1 MSRPKYW
8 WYGNVVRTIRNYPAL
23 RQAKDALQAVS
34 ATANYSGMP
43 GGSGG
48 RKTEDSALRQL
59 SPREESDLDAV
70 EQALERVSDEVR
82 DVVRLYHW
90 KGVRNFETV
99 GDLLHMSRNTAKRR
113 NSRFVFEVARN
124 MGYLEKLG

>member
-23 RQAKDALQAVS
+23 REAKDALQTVS
-34 ATANYSGMP
+34 VTANYSGMP

>member
-43 GGSGG
+43 EGSGG
-48 RKTEDSALRQL
+48 RTTEESALRQL

-70 EQALERVSDEVR
+70 GRALERVSDEVR
-82 DVVRLYHW
+82 AVVRLYHW

>member
-23 RQAKDALQAVS
+23 RQAKDALQTVS

-48 RKTEDSALRQL
+48 RTTEESALRQL

-70 EQALERVSDEVR
+70 ERDLERVSDEVR

>member
-23 RQAKDALQAVS
+23 REAKDALQAVS

-48 RKTEDSALRQL
+48 RTTEESALRQL

-82 DVVRLYHW
+82 AVVRLDHW

-99 GDLLHMSRNTAKRR
+99 GDLLHMSARTVRRR
-113 NSRFVFEVARN
+113 NSRFVFEVAKN
-124 MGYLEKLG
+124 MGYL

>member
-48 RKTEDSALRQL
+48 RTTEESALRQL

>member
-1 MSRPKYW
+1 M
-8 WYGNVVRTIRNYPAL
+8 VRTIRNYPAL
-23 RQAKDALQAVS
+23 RQAKDALQTVS

-48 RKTEDSALRQL
+48 RTTEESALRQL

-70 EQALERVSDEVR
+70 ERALERVSDEVR